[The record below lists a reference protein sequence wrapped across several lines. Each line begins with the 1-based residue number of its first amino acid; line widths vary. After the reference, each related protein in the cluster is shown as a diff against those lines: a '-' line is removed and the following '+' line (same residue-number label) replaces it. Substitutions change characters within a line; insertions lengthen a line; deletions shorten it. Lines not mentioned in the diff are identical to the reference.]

1 MTEDQTK
8 PKSLLDSFFD
18 AAEDFVGVAENL
30 SGYKEG
36 VWKVEEVI
44 DSDTGEELFE
54 VTDRLRTFT
63 TKNKEHADWL
73 VRVLSTGVVTEVK
86 K

>member
-1 MTEDQTK
+1 MSEDQEK

-44 DSDTGEELFE
+44 DNETGEELFE
-54 VTDRLRTFT
+54 ITDRLRTFT
-63 TKNKEHADWL
+63 TKNREHADWL
-73 VRVLSTGVVTEVK
+73 ERVLSTGIATGAK